1 MNVLLFGATGMI
13 GQGVLRECL
22 LDDRVTHV
30 LTVGRSSTG
39 QRHAKL
45 REIVQADLDELSPI
59 ESELT
64 GFDACFYCLGVS
76 AAGMSER
83 DYVRITYDLTL
94 SVANALIPRNPQM
107 IFIYVSGAGA
117 DSTERGGTMWA
128 RVKGRT
134 ENALLCLQFKGIYI
148 FRPALVLPMH
158 GIKSRTAWYRVL
170 YALLRPVYPLLKLLS
185 PRFVTTTVQIG
196 RAMLRVAASGFPR
209 NVMESRD
216 IDGL

>member
-94 SVANALIPRNPQM
+94 SVANALIP
-107 IFIYVSGAGA
+107 
-117 DSTERGGTMWA
+117 
-128 RVKGRT
+128 
-134 ENALLCLQFKGIYI
+134 
-148 FRPALVLPMH
+148 
-158 GIKSRTAWYRVL
+158 
-170 YALLRPVYPLLKLLS
+170 
-185 PRFVTTTVQIG
+185 
-196 RAMLRVAASGFPR
+196 
-209 NVMESRD
+209 
-216 IDGL
+216 